1 MTALLPVVAFIILY
15 YIFHRSDDRCW
26 RSSVLSAAIIWGLC
40 LTIVTEVLSIGNSIT
55 FNDLAGTWVAI
66 DIFLIYKYVRAIE
79 QKQQSY
85 TRQSEPKLSRF
96 SILLVYCVVAI
107 VLSVGI
113 VAIAAR
119 PNNWDS
125 MTYHLP
131 RVMHWIQNHHVGYY
145 PTNYLPQLYQKPWTE
160 YVILHLQI
168 LSGGD
173 RLANLVQWFSS
184 IGSIIGVSLIAKH
197 LGTDARGQIF
207 TTVACATIPMGI
219 LQSSSTKNDYVLCF
233 WLTCLVYNILLAV
246 NGKTSS
252 ENSFKIGVC
261 LGLAILTKGTA
272 YIYILPFLI
281 WLLVSGVEYS
291 IGTWQQLIT
300 PLILATAIDLGQM
313 LRNLQLFG
321 NIFTTGDEKYLNDA
335 FSLPILISSIIKNIS
350 LHIFI
355 PVAPVRDALDRA
367 IRTIHTFLGV
377 NIDDARLSWP
387 GTTFS
392 LPDATNFLAEDSAPN
407 SVHLLAI
414 AATIIIC
421 LTWRRLRKQQILITY
436 ISLTLIAFLLFCLL
450 LKWQPWHSRLHLSLF
465 VLFAAPVGIVLA
477 NLPQRRLVNSIVVLL
492 IISSLPWCLFG
503 RSRPL
508 IARLEPLTH
517 GSIENVFNTSDVD
530 RYFANQQLISGPY
543 VGATDYIKSQNCQS
557 VGLALNP
564 DTWEYPFWVLLQKD
578 TNQNV
583 YINHVNPQN
592 ISIIKAKED
601 PYKDF
606 TPCAIIAVNDRG
618 NREIFIPAG
627 NYVKTWSNAPVS
639 VFLKH

>member
-1 MTALLPVVAFIILY
+1 MTALLPLVASIILY
-15 YIFHRSDDRCW
+15 GIFYRRDRCW

-40 LTIVTEVLSIGNSIT
+40 LTSVTEILSIANSIT
-55 FNDLAGTWVAI
+55 FDSLAGAWAAI
-66 DIFLIYKYVRAIE
+66 DTFLIYQYVRVIK
-79 QKQQSY
+79 QKQLY
-85 TRQSEPKLSRF
+85 TRQPELQLSRF
-96 SILLVYCVVAI
+96 SILLLYGVATI
-107 VLSVGI
+107 VLSVGV
-113 VAIAAR
+113 VAIVAR

-184 IGSIIGVSLIAKH
+184 IGSIIGVSLIAKQ
-197 LGTDARGQIF
+197 LGADARGQIL
-207 TTVACATIPMGI
+207 TTVVCATIPMGI

-233 WLTCLVYNILLAV
+233 WLICLTYHILREIE
-246 NGKTSS
+246 GKISH
-252 ENSFKIGVC
+252 ENSFKIGVS
-261 LGLAILTKGTA
+261 LGISILTKGTA
-272 YIYILPFLI
+272 YIYVLPFI
-281 WLLVSGVEYS
+281 GWLLVSK
-291 IGTWQQLIT
+291 IGCSARKLWGQIAI
-300 PLILATAIDLGQM
+300 PLILAMAIDLGQM
-313 LRNLQLFG
+313 LRNVQLFG
-321 NIFTTGDEKYLNDA
+321 NIFATGDEKYLNDA
-335 FSLPILISSIIKNIS
+335 FGLQILISNMIKNIS

-355 PVAPVRDALDRA
+355 PFSPVRAALDRS
-367 IRTIHTFLGV
+367 IHSIHTFLGV

-387 GTTFS
+387 GTAFS
-392 LPDATNFLAEDSAPN
+392 LPGSIDLLAEDSAPN

-414 AATIIIC
+414 AATIVIC
-421 LTWRRLRKQQILITY
+421 LTWRRLRKQQILLIY
-436 ISLTLIAFLLFCLL
+436 ILLTLVAFLLFCLL

-477 NLPQRRLVNSIVVLL
+477 NLPQRRLVNSIAVLL

-508 IARLEPLTH
+508 IARLEPLAH
-517 GSIENVFNTSDVD
+517 GRIENVFNTSEVD
-530 RYFANQQLISGPY
+530 RYFANQPSIREPY
-543 VGATDYIKSQNCQS
+543 IGATDFVKSQNCKS
-557 VGLALNP
+557 IGLALQP

-578 TNQNV
+578 TNQNI

-592 ISIIKAKED
+592 ISIIKVKEY
-601 PYKDF
+601 PHKNF
-606 TPCAIIAVNDRG
+606 IPCAIIAVN
-618 NREIFIPAG
+618 NKESREIVIPAG
-627 NYVKTWSNAPVS
+627 NYLKKWSNVSVS